1 MEFTNVV
8 LYIFEGLKPVEAEVL
23 ALCKD
28 DEMVSSVKRGLN
40 CWVILNKTNFY
51 AEDDDQAGDTG
62 IIQCEVCF
70 ISFYFI
76 FYVNFS
82 RQFYA

>member
-1 MEFTNVV
+1 MH
-8 LYIFEGLKPVEAEVL
+8 IFEGLKSIEANVL
-23 ALCKD
+23 ALCRD
-28 DEMVSSVKRGLN
+28 DEIVSSVKRGLN

-70 ISFYFI
+70 YFI
-76 FYVNFS
+76 CKF
-82 RQFYA
+82 